1 MSKKGH
7 HGGAWKVAYADF
19 VTAMMAFFM
28 VMWLTSQDQRDQGG
42 GRARLSGIRSHPSPS
57 ESVGIIPSKEM
68 TAVKSSSGNFDSASA
83 VELNMLR
90 RINQDLIKSLQ
101 GDGESAEEGAVKLD
115 LTPEGLRINVFD
127 RAHKPIFE
135 PNTTKFTT
143 YGDWV
148 FSTLAW
154 EISRYTSF
162 AIELEGHTETGGAPA
177 REDYGDWEV
186 SADCANAARRKL
198 LEHGVAVQQIKKVR
212 RLRWDRSDAQPGA
225 CGGNQSSRHSAVKR
239 PIQNLSVKNKTM
251 CLLNLF
257 PCFRRFPHPTST
269 SSPPI

>member
-19 VTAMMAFFM
+19 VTAMMALFM
-28 VMWLTSQDQRDQGG
+28 VLWLTSQDQRIKEAVE
-42 GRARLSGIRSHPSPS
+42 RAFRNPFSSVTK

-101 GDGESAEEGAVKLD
+101 GDGESSDEGAVKLD

-127 RAHKPIFE
+127 RAHKPIFQ

-162 AIELEGHTETGGAPA
+162 AIELEGHTETGGTPV

-186 SADCANAARRKL
+186 SSDCANAARRKL
-198 LEHGVAVQQIKKVR
+198 LEHGVANQQIKKVVGYGGTVPMPN
-212 RLRWDRSDAQPGA
+212 QEPGA
-225 CGGNQSSRHSAVKR
+225 EINRRVT
-239 PIQNLSVKNKTM
+239 V
-251 CLLNLF
+251 LLNV
-257 PCFRRFPHPTST
+257 RSKT
-269 SSPPI
+269 